1 MSKTTQISAPVIQ
14 ISGLSKTYAG
24 STKPALDNLSIEIG
38 AGEVYGFLGPNGA
51 GKSTTIRLLMNFLEP
66 SKGSATIRDFD
77 ATKDGLEIRKSIGY
91 LSGDF
96 AIYPKMTG
104 RQFLQ
109 YMAEL
114 QGGVDMSVIT
124 KLASK
129 LDADLNKKLGELSR
143 GNRQKIGII
152 QAFMHNP
159 QILILDEPTSG
170 LDPLV
175 QESFYELLRDAK
187 KRGASVFMSSHIL
200 SEVQKTCDRV
210 GIIRAGKLISEDD
223 IAEMTAEAAETFD
236 VIFNEEAPIEEL
248 KSLKDASVKQV
259 SNKEVTIH
267 MHGRL
272 SPLFAI
278 LAKHEVLKI
287 EVHSLDLEESFM
299 HFYEKKETK

>member
-1 MSKTTQISAPVIQ
+1 MNTTPVKIKPVIQ
-14 ISGLSKTYAG
+14 INGLSKTYPG
-24 STKPALDNLSIEIG
+24 GIKPALDNLSITIN

-51 GKSTTIRLLMNFLEP
+51 GKSTAIRLLMNFLKP
-66 SKGSATIRDFD
+66 SAGTATIC
-77 ATKDGLEIRKSIGY
+77 GLDIVDDSLAIRQSIGY

-104 RQFLQ
+104 RQFLK
-109 YMAEL
+109 YMGEL
-114 QGGVDMSVIT
+114 QGGVSMSTIT
-124 KLASK
+124 SLATG
-129 LDADLNKKLGELSR
+129 LDADLDKKLGELSR

-175 QESFYELLRDAK
+175 QETFYDLLSDAK
-187 KRGASVFMSSHIL
+187 KRGASIFMSSHIL
-200 SEVQKTCDRV
+200 GEVQKTCDRV
-210 GIIRAGKLISEDD
+210 GIIREGKLISEDN
-223 IAEMTAEAAETFD
+223 IAEMATEASETFD
-236 VIFNEEAPIEEL
+236 VTFTEEAPIKEL
-248 KSLKDASVKQV
+248 KALKGASVKRV
-259 SNKEVTIH
+259 SSKEVTIH

-278 LAKHEVLKI
+278 LAKYEVLKI

-299 HFYEKKETK
+299 HFYEKKEEK